1 MNHGNGFP
9 EKQNRTDW
17 FGRHQPYTDTAT
29 VATHTPHSNK
39 DIPLTVAAYSPLIR
53 RLLICSLTIVV
64 SRAITSPLLTL
75 FVSDKLG
82 LNQQDVG
89 LLLGIAVFVA
99 TLLSLYGGYIID
111 RFEKRRL
118 LVLSMAS
125 SAVGLV
131 LLTFA
136 DNLYLTTL
144 TLIVTETA
152 SALFLIGSKAILSDN
167 LPVGQRAKAFS
178 LSYTLTNIGYAVGPM
193 IGVLI
198 AGVFASAPFLI
209 AAAIAFFSIFLM
221 TGIPTGPA
229 SAPATAQAQSFLK
242 TLITLKNDR
251 TLITFTAG
259 CLLSTVVHGRFT
271 FYLSQYLLAT
281 SNAKH
286 TMDVMAALLACNAI
300 SVILLQYQVGR
311 FLKREQL
318 RQWIVAGTGLF
329 ILGLIGFS
337 LADSLVSWCVAMF
350 IFTLGEI
357 IIYPAE
363 FLFVDTLAPEELRG
377 SYYGAQNL
385 AALGGALS
393 PVICGFML
401 MHTPAPSMF
410 YALSALAAV
419 GGLLC
424 YMSGRR
430 GPIEQN

>member
-1 MNHGNGFP
+1 MT
-9 EKQNRTDW
+9 R
-17 FGRHQPYTDTAT
+17 
-29 VATHTPHSNK
+29 
-39 DIPLTVAAYSPLIR
+39 YSPLIR

-89 LLLGIAVFVA
+89 LLLGIAVFIA

-118 LVLSMAS
+118 LILSMAS

-136 DNLYLTTL
+136 ENLYLTTI

-152 SALFLIGSKAILSDN
+152 SSLFLIGSKAILSDN
-167 LPVGQRAKAFS
+167 LAVGQRAKAFS

-193 IGVLI
+193 LGVLI
-198 AGVFASAPFLI
+198 AGAFASAPFLI

-221 TGIPTGPA
+221 TGIAKDPA
-229 SAPATAQAQSFLK
+229 RSPVSGQAQSFLK

-251 TLITFTAG
+251 TLILFTGG

-271 FYLSQYLLAT
+271 FYLSQYLLVT
-281 SNAKH
+281 SNPRH
-286 TMDVMAALLACNAI
+286 TMEIMAALLACNAI
-300 SVILLQYQVGR
+300 SVILLQYQIGR

-401 MHTPAPSMF
+401 MHTPAPTMF
-410 YALSALAAV
+410 YALSTLAAL

-424 YMSGRR
+424 YTSGRR
-430 GPIEQN
+430 GNLKQN

>member
-1 MNHGNGFP
+1 MT
-9 EKQNRTDW
+9 R
-17 FGRHQPYTDTAT
+17 
-29 VATHTPHSNK
+29 
-39 DIPLTVAAYSPLIR
+39 YSPLIR

-89 LLLGIAVFVA
+89 LLLGIAVFIA

-118 LVLSMAS
+118 LILSMAS

-136 DNLYLTTL
+136 ENLYLTTI

-152 SALFLIGSKAILSDN
+152 SSLFLIGSKAILSDN
-167 LPVGQRAKAFS
+167 LAVGQRAKAFS

-193 IGVLI
+193 LGVLI
-198 AGVFASAPFLI
+198 AGAFASAPFLI

-221 TGIPTGPA
+221 TGIA
-229 SAPATAQAQSFLK
+229 KAPARLSVTGQAQSFLK

-251 TLITFTAG
+251 TLILFTGG

-271 FYLSQYLLAT
+271 FYLSQYLLVT
-281 SNAKH
+281 SSPQH
-286 TMDVMAALLACNAI
+286 TMEIMAALLACNAI
-300 SVILLQYQVGR
+300 SVILLQYQIGR

-401 MHTPAPSMF
+401 MHTPAPTMF
-410 YALSALAAV
+410 YALSTLAAL

-424 YMSGRR
+424 YTSGRR
-430 GPIEQN
+430 GNLKQN

>member
-1 MNHGNGFP
+1 M
-9 EKQNRTDW
+9 T
-17 FGRHQPYTDTAT
+17 
-29 VATHTPHSNK
+29 S
-39 DIPLTVAAYSPLIR
+39 YSPLIR

-118 LVLSMAS
+118 LILSMAS

-136 DNLYLTTL
+136 ENLYLTTI

-152 SALFLIGSKAILSDN
+152 SSLFLIGSKAILSDN

-193 IGVLI
+193 LGVLI
-198 AGVFASAPFLI
+198 AGAFTSAPFLI

-221 TGIPTGPA
+221 TGIAKDPA
-229 SAPATAQAQSFLK
+229 RSPVGGQGQSFLK

-251 TLITFTAG
+251 TLILFTAG

-271 FYLSQYLLAT
+271 FYLSQYLLVT
-281 SNAKH
+281 SNPQH
-286 TMDVMAALLACNAI
+286 TMEIMAALLACNAI
-300 SVILLQYQVGR
+300 SVILLQYQIGR

-318 RQWIVAGTGLF
+318 RQWIMAGTGLF

-401 MHTPAPSMF
+401 MHTPAPTMF
-410 YALSALAAV
+410 YALSALAAL

-424 YMSGRR
+424 YTSGRR
-430 GPIEQN
+430 SKLQQN

>member
-1 MNHGNGFP
+1 M
-9 EKQNRTDW
+9 T
-17 FGRHQPYTDTAT
+17 
-29 VATHTPHSNK
+29 S
-39 DIPLTVAAYSPLIR
+39 YSPLIR

-118 LVLSMAS
+118 LILSMAS

-136 DNLYLTTL
+136 ENLYLTTI

-152 SALFLIGSKAILSDN
+152 SSLFLIGSKAILSDN

-193 IGVLI
+193 LGVLI
-198 AGVFASAPFLI
+198 AGAFASAPFLI

-221 TGIPTGPA
+221 TGIAKDPA
-229 SAPATAQAQSFLK
+229 RSPVGGQGQSFLK

-251 TLITFTAG
+251 TLILFTAG

-271 FYLSQYLLAT
+271 FYLSQYLLVT
-281 SNAKH
+281 SNPQH
-286 TMDVMAALLACNAI
+286 TMEIMAALLACNAI
-300 SVILLQYQVGR
+300 SVILLQYQIGR

-318 RQWIVAGTGLF
+318 RQWIMAGTGLF

-401 MHTPAPSMF
+401 MHTPAPTMF
-410 YALSALAAV
+410 YALSALAAL

-424 YMSGRR
+424 YTSGRR
-430 GPIEQN
+430 SKLQQN

>member
-1 MNHGNGFP
+1 MT
-9 EKQNRTDW
+9 R
-17 FGRHQPYTDTAT
+17 
-29 VATHTPHSNK
+29 
-39 DIPLTVAAYSPLIR
+39 YSPLIR

-136 DNLYLTTL
+136 ENLYLTTI

-193 IGVLI
+193 LGVLI
-198 AGVFASAPFLI
+198 AGAFASAPFLI

-221 TGIPTGPA
+221 TGIPADPGKV
-229 SAPATAQAQSFLK
+229 APAGQAQSFLK

-251 TLITFTAG
+251 TLIMFTAG

-271 FYLSQYLLAT
+271 FYLSQYLLVT
-281 SNAKH
+281 SNPRH
-286 TMDVMAALLACNAI
+286 TMEIMAALLACNAI

-363 FLFVDTLAPEELRG
+363 FLFVDTLAPEALRG

-385 AALGGALS
+385 AALGGAVS

-401 MHTPAPSMF
+401 MHTPAPTMF
-410 YALSALAAV
+410 YALSALAAL

-430 GPIEQN
+430 GNLKQN

>member
-1 MNHGNGFP
+1 M
-9 EKQNRTDW
+9 T
-17 FGRHQPYTDTAT
+17 
-29 VATHTPHSNK
+29 S
-39 DIPLTVAAYSPLIR
+39 YSPLIR

-89 LLLGIAVFVA
+89 LLLGIAVFIA

-118 LVLSMAS
+118 LILSMAS

-136 DNLYLTTL
+136 ENLYLTTI

-152 SALFLIGSKAILSDN
+152 SSLFLIGSKAILSEN

-193 IGVLI
+193 LGVLI
-198 AGVFASAPFLI
+198 AGAFASAPFLI

-221 TGIPTGPA
+221 TGIAKDPARSPA
-229 SAPATAQAQSFLK
+229 SGQAQSFLK

-251 TLITFTAG
+251 TLILFTAG

-271 FYLSQYLLAT
+271 FYLSQYLLVT
-281 SNAKH
+281 SNPRH
-286 TMDVMAALLACNAI
+286 TMEIMAALLACNAI
-300 SVILLQYQVGR
+300 SVILLQYQIGR

-363 FLFVDTLAPEELRG
+363 FLFVDTLAPEDLRG

-401 MHTPAPSMF
+401 MHTPAPTMF
-410 YALSALAAV
+410 YALSTLAAL

-424 YMSGRR
+424 YTSGRR
-430 GPIEQN
+430 RNLKQN

>member
-1 MNHGNGFP
+1 M
-9 EKQNRTDW
+9 T
-17 FGRHQPYTDTAT
+17 T
-29 VATHTPHSNK
+29 
-39 DIPLTVAAYSPLIR
+39 YSPIIR
-53 RLLICSLTIVV
+53 RLLACSLTIVV

-118 LVLSMAS
+118 LILAMLS
-125 SAVGLV
+125 SAIGLV

-136 DNLYLTTL
+136 DNLYLTTM

-152 SALFLIGSKAILSDN
+152 SALFLIGSKAILSEN
-167 LPVGQRAKAFS
+167 LPMGQRAKAFS

-193 IGVLI
+193 LGVLI
-198 AGVFASAPFLI
+198 AGAFASAPFLV
-209 AAAIAFFSIFLM
+209 AATIAFFSIFLM
-221 TGIPTGPA
+221 TGIATDPA
-229 SAPATAQAQSFLK
+229 RGSVGGQAQSFLK

-251 TLITFTAG
+251 TLIMFTAG

-271 FYLSQYLLAT
+271 FYLSQYLLVT
-281 SNAKH
+281 SDSKH
-286 TMDVMAALLACNAI
+286 TMDVMAALLACNAL

-350 IFTLGEI
+350 VFTLGEI

-393 PVICGFML
+393 PVISGFLL
-401 MHTPAPSMF
+401 MHTPAPTMF
-410 YALSALAAV
+410 YALSALAGL

-424 YMSGRR
+424 FMSGRR
-430 GPIEQN
+430 PGLKQH

>member
-1 MNHGNGFP
+1 M
-9 EKQNRTDW
+9 T
-17 FGRHQPYTDTAT
+17 
-29 VATHTPHSNK
+29 S
-39 DIPLTVAAYSPLIR
+39 YSPLIR

-89 LLLGIAVFVA
+89 LLLGIAVFIA

-118 LVLSMAS
+118 LILSMAS

-136 DNLYLTTL
+136 ENLYLTTI

-152 SALFLIGSKAILSDN
+152 SSLFLIGSKAILSDN

-193 IGVLI
+193 LGVLI
-198 AGVFASAPFLI
+198 AGAFASAPFLI

-221 TGIPTGPA
+221 TGIAKDPARSPA
-229 SAPATAQAQSFLK
+229 SGQAQSFLK

-251 TLITFTAG
+251 TLILFTAG

-271 FYLSQYLLAT
+271 FYLSQYLLVT
-281 SNAKH
+281 SNPRH
-286 TMDVMAALLACNAI
+286 TMEIMAALLACNAI
-300 SVILLQYQVGR
+300 SVILLQYQIGR

-363 FLFVDTLAPEELRG
+363 FLFVDTLAPEDLRG

-401 MHTPAPSMF
+401 MHTPAPTMF
-410 YALSALAAV
+410 YALSTLAAL

-424 YMSGRR
+424 YTSGQRR
-430 GPIEQN
+430 DSKQN

>member
-1 MNHGNGFP
+1 
-9 EKQNRTDW
+9 
-17 FGRHQPYTDTAT
+17 
-29 VATHTPHSNK
+29 VVS
-39 DIPLTVAAYSPLIR
+39 YSPLIR

-75 FVSDKLG
+75 FVSDKLD

-118 LVLSMAS
+118 LILAMLS
-125 SAVGLV
+125 SAIGLV

-136 DNLYLTTL
+136 ENLYLTTA

-152 SALFLIGSKAILSDN
+152 SSLFLIGSKAILSDN

-193 IGVLI
+193 FGVLI
-198 AGVFASAPFLI
+198 AGSFTSAPFLV
-209 AAAIAFFSIFLM
+209 AAAIALFSIFLM
-221 TGIPTGPA
+221 TGIPKE
-229 SAPATAQAQSFLK
+229 SARAPVAVQAQTFLK

-251 TLITFTAG
+251 TLILFTAG

-271 FYLSQYLLAT
+271 FYLSQYLLVT
-281 SNAKH
+281 SDAQH
-286 TMDVMAALLACNAI
+286 TMEIMAALLACNAI
-300 SVILLQYQVGR
+300 SVIALQYQIGR
-311 FLKREQL
+311 FLKREHL
-318 RQWIVAGTGLF
+318 RQWIVVGTGLF

-337 LADSLVSWCVAMF
+337 LADSVVSWCVAMF

-363 FLFVDTLAPEELRG
+363 FLFVDTLAPDELRG

-393 PVICGFML
+393 PVICGFLL
-401 MHTPAPSMF
+401 MHTPAPTMF
-410 YALSALAAV
+410 YAMSALAAL

-424 YMSGRR
+424 FMSGR
-430 GPIEQN
+430 GKSIQQN

>member
-1 MNHGNGFP
+1 MP
-9 EKQNRTDW
+9 AR
-17 FGRHQPYTDTAT
+17 
-29 VATHTPHSNK
+29 SNK
-39 DIPLTVAAYSPLIR
+39 DIRAVTSYSPLIR

-118 LVLSMAS
+118 LILSMAS

-136 DNLYLTTL
+136 ENLYLTTI

-152 SALFLIGSKAILSDN
+152 SSLFLIGSKAILSDN

-193 IGVLI
+193 LGVLI
-198 AGVFASAPFLI
+198 AGAFASAPFLI

-221 TGIPTGPA
+221 TGIAKDPA
-229 SAPATAQAQSFLK
+229 RSPVGGQGQSFLK

-251 TLITFTAG
+251 TLILFTAG

-271 FYLSQYLLAT
+271 FYLSQYLLVT
-281 SNAKH
+281 SNPQH
-286 TMDVMAALLACNAI
+286 TMEIMAALLACNAI
-300 SVILLQYQVGR
+300 SVILLQYQIGR

-401 MHTPAPSMF
+401 MHTPAPTMF
-410 YALSALAAV
+410 YALSALAAL

-424 YMSGRR
+424 YTSGRR
-430 GPIEQN
+430 SKLQQN

>member
-1 MNHGNGFP
+1 MT
-9 EKQNRTDW
+9 R
-17 FGRHQPYTDTAT
+17 
-29 VATHTPHSNK
+29 
-39 DIPLTVAAYSPLIR
+39 YSPLIR

-125 SAVGLV
+125 SAVGLL

-136 DNLYLTTL
+136 ENLYLTTI

-193 IGVLI
+193 LGVLI
-198 AGVFASAPFLI
+198 AGAFASAPFLI

-221 TGIPTGPA
+221 TGIPADPA
-229 SAPATAQAQSFLK
+229 KVPLAGQAQSFLK

-251 TLITFTAG
+251 TLIMFTAG

-271 FYLSQYLLAT
+271 FYLSQYLLVT
-281 SNAKH
+281 SNPRH
-286 TMDVMAALLACNAI
+286 TMEIMAALLACNAI

-350 IFTLGEI
+350 IFTLGEM

-385 AALGGALS
+385 AALGGAVS

-401 MHTPAPSMF
+401 MHSPAPTMF
-410 YALSALAAV
+410 YALSALAAL

-430 GPIEQN
+430 GDLKQN

>member
-1 MNHGNGFP
+1 
-9 EKQNRTDW
+9 
-17 FGRHQPYTDTAT
+17 
-29 VATHTPHSNK
+29 
-39 DIPLTVAAYSPLIR
+39 VAAYSPLIR

-99 TLLSLYGGYIID
+99 TLLSLYGGYVID

-118 LVLSMAS
+118 LILAMLS

-131 LLTFA
+131 LLTCA
-136 DNLYLTTL
+136 ENLYLTTL

-152 SALFLIGSKAILSDN
+152 SSLFLIGSKAILSDN

-178 LSYTLTNIGYAVGPM
+178 LSYTLSNIGYAVAPM
-193 IGVLI
+193 LGVLI
-198 AGVFASAPFLI
+198 AGFFASAPFLI
-209 AAAIAFFSIFLM
+209 AAAVAFFSMFLM
-221 TGIPTGPA
+221 TGIAKDPGA
-229 SAPATAQAQSFLK
+229 APLIGQTQSFLK
-242 TLITLKNDR
+242 TLVTLKNDR
-251 TLITFTAG
+251 TLIMFTAG

-271 FYLSQYLLAT
+271 FYLSQYLLT
-281 SNAKH
+281 TGNPKH
-286 TMDVMAALLACNAI
+286 TMEIMAALLACNAI
-300 SVILLQYQVGR
+300 SVVLLQYQIGR

-318 RQWIVAGTGLF
+318 RYWIAGGTGLF
-329 ILGLIGFS
+329 IVGLIGFS
-337 LADSLVSWCVAMF
+337 LADSLVSWCMAMF
-350 IFTLGEI
+350 IFTLGEM

-393 PVICGFML
+393 PVICGFLL
-401 MHTPAPSMF
+401 MHTPAPTMF
-410 YALSALAAV
+410 YALSALAAI

-424 YMSGRR
+424 FMSGRR
-430 GPIEQN
+430 VALLQN

>member
-1 MNHGNGFP
+1 MP
-9 EKQNRTDW
+9 AR
-17 FGRHQPYTDTAT
+17 
-29 VATHTPHSNK
+29 SNK
-39 DIPLTVAAYSPLIR
+39 DIHAVTRYSPLIR

-125 SAVGLV
+125 SAIGLV

-136 DNLYLTTL
+136 ENLYLTTI

-193 IGVLI
+193 LGVLI
-198 AGVFASAPFLI
+198 AGAFASAPFLI

-221 TGIPTGPA
+221 TGIPADPA
-229 SAPATAQAQSFLK
+229 KVPLAGQAQSFLK

-251 TLITFTAG
+251 TLIMFTAG

-271 FYLSQYLLAT
+271 FYLSQYLLVT
-281 SNAKH
+281 SNPRH
-286 TMDVMAALLACNAI
+286 TMEIMAALLACNAI

-363 FLFVDTLAPEELRG
+363 FLFVDTLAPEALRG

-385 AALGGALS
+385 AALGGAVS

-401 MHTPAPSMF
+401 MHTPAPTMF
-410 YALSALAAV
+410 YALSALATL

-430 GPIEQN
+430 GQLKQN